1 MSKLLYNSL
10 LITVPIVLVNMIH
23 INIIGFFFFFFLGVV
38 GDVWL
43 PSKKP
48 APFFS
53 DGSVPY

>member
-1 MSKLLYNSL
+1 MSKLLYNSS

-23 INIIGFFFFFFLGVV
+23 INIIGFFFFWVV

>member
-10 LITVPIVLVNMIH
+10 LITVPIVLVKMIH
-23 INIIGFFFFFFLGVV
+23 INITIGLFFWVV

-43 PSKKP
+43 PSKKS